1 MSVKWISI
9 IVFGLASFI
18 VNPVVFG
25 QGTGPVDITIDVTAP
40 GRVIPDPNNIEGLVH
55 FLRNKS
61 IAKELNFDEQ
71 QRGEVEKLLRET
83 GGSLTAFSTPG
94 VPGQTLEEYKAVV
107 ALKKAKNRLAFEA
120 LLDPKQEARLVQIAY
135 HVEIA
140 RIGMGESLINGFFG
154 ENVGVENYQKSALS
168 TVSAAIEREAVNSI
182 KTVALELRKR
192 FCEEELTLQQREQLD
207 ELLGKWFLFVEN
219 PGRDSTLD
227 FAIPNPDSKKALLSL
242 LNNRSVATELG
253 LTGERQELLRH
264 AKKRLSQYSNEAGAI
279 AIQLQINQE
288 EKSKLDSEVESAVVN
303 LFSEEEWQRL
313 RQVAFQVE
321 IAKIGIAKALL
332 GGRLGK
338 QIEIEKAQ
346 RDSIAK
352 SEAGEIKLL
361 ETIGKVRQVAN
372 KKMLKELPALQRE
385 RAEKILGKDF
395 QFVEERIKVDP
406 FEHLPP
412 DKRKIVEKIIADQIK
427 NGLPVG
433 N

>member
-9 IVFGLASFI
+9 IVFGLANFI

-25 QGTGPVDITIDVTAP
+25 QDTAITIDMTAP
-40 GRVIPDPNNIEGLVH
+40 GRVIPYPNNVEGLVH

-61 IAKELNFDEQ
+61 ISKELNFDEQ

-107 ALKKAKNRLAFEA
+107 ALKIAKNRLAFEN
-120 LLDPKQEARLVQIAY
+120 LLDPIQEARLVQIAY

-140 RIGMGESLINGFFG
+140 RIGMGEALINGFFG
-154 ENVGVENYQKSALS
+154 ENIGVETYQKSALS
-168 TVSAAIEREAVNSI
+168 IVSDAIEKETVNSI
-182 KTVALELRKR
+182 KAVALELRKR
-192 FCEEELTLQQREQLD
+192 FCEEELTPEQRAQID

-219 PGRDSTLD
+219 PGSDSTLD

-242 LNNRSVATELG
+242 LDNRSVATELG

-264 AKKRLSQYSNEAGAI
+264 ATKRLSQYSNEAGAI

-321 IAKIGIAKALL
+321 IARIGIAKALL
-332 GGRLGK
+332 AGRLGK
-338 QIEIEKAQ
+338 QIKIEKAQ

-372 KKMLKELPALQRE
+372 RKMLKELPALQRE

-395 QFVEERIKVDP
+395 QFVEERIKNDP

-412 DKRKIVEKIIADQIK
+412 DKRKIVEKIIADRIK
-427 NGLPVG
+427 NGLPV
-433 N
+433 NF